1 MHSVQ
6 WVNNPLGRRDSN
18 PWHHRTTRTGKN
30 WDWTGDDDD
39 GTHDDDGDAVDDGA
53 HDDGGGDDDGTHD
66 DDDGTYDV
74 GGDAD
79 DGTHDDDG
87 SYPAKNPPSI
97 FLPRENLL

>member
-1 MHSVQ
+1 MRSVQ

-18 PWHHRTTRTGKN
+18 PWHHRTTLTGKN

-39 GTHDDDGDAVDDGA
+39 GTHDD
-53 HDDGGGDDDGTHD
+53 GGED
-66 DDDGTYDV
+66 
-74 GGDAD
+74 D

-97 FLPRENLL
+97 FPLRANLS

>member
-1 MHSVQ
+1 MRVFRVQQLKKSSHGVRSVQ

-39 GTHDDDGDAVDDGA
+39 GAHVDDG
-53 HDDGGGDDDGTHD
+53 D
-66 DDDGTYDV
+66 DDDGIYDD
-74 GGDAD
+74 GGD
-79 DGTHDDDG
+79 DDDG

>member
-1 MHSVQ
+1 MRSVQ

-39 GTHDDDGDAVDDGA
+39 GTHVDDDEDDDGIY
-53 HDDGGGDDDGTHD
+53 DDGGDD
-66 DDDGTYDV
+66 
-74 GGDAD
+74 D